1 MARKEPCYQLK
12 IQKAGKAQKAFEWKI
27 GIYIRLSKEDLRNND
42 ESEKCNQPEKNKSGI
57 CRGKVLQRKV
67 YHL

>member
-1 MARKEPCYQLK
+1 MARKSRVITET
-12 IQKAGKAQKAFEWKI
+12 QKQESTKAFEWKI
-27 GIYIRLSKEDLRNND
+27 
-42 ESEKCNQPEKNKSGI
+42 GI